1 MTDAFDSD
9 CSKFFGVMPYAGGA
23 NFVSDITFDSLKKTA
38 KGVQRVH
45 NVSRW
50 VVKSCRHEFSE

>member
-45 NVSRW
+45 NV
-50 VVKSCRHEFSE
+50 KPLGG